1 MSKKPIIDE
10 VWMQDRL
17 AYLKGL
23 QKPKEHQLI
32 FINLAEKAQLFT
44 LSANEQKTLL
54 VIIKTEKAESKLQS
68 LLAQIARV
76 QNPQSAAQR
85 ALEVRKKI
93 IVGEY
98 LLTHEP
104 KNFERIV
111 SKLQR
116 PQDRAVFNLPP
127 VSLSSSLSS
136 AEKAKKNESSS
147 STAADTE

>member
-32 FINLAEKAQLFT
+32 FINLAEKAQLFA

-111 SKLQR
+111 SKLRR

-127 VSLSSSLSS
+127 LSL
-136 AEKAKKNESSS
+136 
-147 STAADTE
+147 

>member
-54 VIIKTEKAESKLQS
+54 VIIKAEKAESKLQS

-111 SKLQR
+111 SKLRR

-127 VSLSSSLSS
+127 LSLSS